1 MANDNKHNPEDKLNE
16 IVKLSKVKALV
27 EFAKMHIDNS
37 SSLLENHKK
46 SLDELIK
53 RNESTNATIKTS
65 GKGTNSI
72 ALQEQKQKLKQI
84 YPSLYPV
91 LNEAQFALNEANLL
105 AKEDIKSLINE
116 TIKANETAIAAIDSS
131 IQVKDPSN
139 TATETAISVNVTS
152 SKANDVLNALNASFN
167 DATKSNNEKMKNS
180 IALAIKLGKMQANNT
195 VVANPLVIITK
206 DKNNKP
212 DYKIYTKP
220 AEIISQQT
228 QANKNTNKTQLQLY
242 KCMNGSFHK
251 VRPVANVPA
260 AKAAAAIESDQKH
273 EVQKHEVDNNP
284 LPFSNS
290 NNNPFSNNYQTAA
303 NTGISPNETLQ
314 KKQLELNSKKVNSN
328 TSHNYTLPRQS
339 VANPISRNKA
349 AIGFTGINP
358 ESKQGGGRRKTH
370 RNKKSKSQRKRKHTR
385 KQ

>member
-1 MANDNKHNPEDKLNE
+1 MAEEKHNQDNKLNE
-16 IVKLSKVKALV
+16 IVNLSKVKALV

-37 SSLLENHKK
+37 SALLENHKK

-53 RNESTNATIKTS
+53 RNQSTNTTTKNS
-65 GKGTNSI
+65 GKGLNSL
-72 ALQEQKQKLKQI
+72 ALQNQKQKLKQI

-105 AKEDIKSLINE
+105 VKEDIKSLINE

-152 SKANDVLNALNASFN
+152 SKANDVLNALNASFS

-228 QANKNTNKTQLQLY
+228 QASKNTNKTQLQLY

-251 VRPVANVPA
+251 VRPVANG
-260 AKAAAAIESDQKH
+260 AAAIAAEHRYENVAATTFTNSITTSTGATNTDALAAADAKA
-273 EVQKHEVDNNP
+273 VNN
-284 LPFSNS
+284 
-290 NNNPFSNNYQTAA
+290 AA
-303 NTGISPNETLQ
+303 T
-314 KKQLELNSKKVNSN
+314 
-328 TSHNYTLPRQS
+328 
-339 VANPISRNKA
+339 KA
-349 AIGFTGINP
+349 ATASANGAPNANGAPPAPANGASPAPASAPGKPGNEIGNN
-358 ESKQGGGRRKTH
+358 QLGGRRKTR

-385 KQ
+385 KH